1 MTNHHAP
8 LVATVVFSLAAFIA
22 PLYAQQE
29 MVAEFQVLEWSTG
42 RPDVLAMKI
51 EKSRSEVYDTDRIG
65 GGTLFESSVA
75 LELQSVGFVGVASS
89 TRINAHAS
97 PPVLTRDADV
107 VVPLDA
113 FQRFLETL
121 LQSPVKEGIYRPSV
135 PRTGGSRTTKV
146 EFDLETETVTFL
158 TESLADGGIPWGTT
172 FGGCTY
178 VIESDIPSKA
188 LRILDPYINP
198 SSPDV
203 SALKPPPA
211 PLPQ

>member
-1 MTNHHAP
+1 MTNHHTP

-29 MVAEFQVLEWSTG
+29 TVAEFQALEWFTG

-51 EKSRSEVYDTDRIG
+51 EKSRSEVYDTDIIG

-89 TRINAHAS
+89 KRINTHAS
-97 PPVLTRDADV
+97 LPPVLTRDADV

-146 EFDLETETVTFL
+146 EFDLETETVTFF
-158 TESLADGGIPWGTT
+158 TESLADGGIPWGAT
-172 FGGCTY
+172 FGGRTY

-188 LRILDPYINP
+188 LRILDP
-198 SSPDV
+198 
-203 SALKPPPA
+203 
-211 PLPQ
+211 